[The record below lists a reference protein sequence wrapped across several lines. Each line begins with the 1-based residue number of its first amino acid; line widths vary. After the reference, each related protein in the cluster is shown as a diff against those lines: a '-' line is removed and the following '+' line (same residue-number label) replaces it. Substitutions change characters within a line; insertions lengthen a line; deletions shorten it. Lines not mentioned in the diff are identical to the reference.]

1 MSKLY
6 LVTNLCL
13 LVCLLTTYECHR
25 IYQWEPTPY
34 SYASTMNPREI
45 QNYMTRPPE
54 LEILVSKNFRSGE
67 KTVMLS
73 EQEQKLTELAR
84 NQTLATLSKLELSE
98 LSIIASFLLYL
109 KTQREPE
116 EHIKTVLRQPML
128 QLLLV
133 IISVILL
140 LVPADECLHIFGS
153 AESKLLKELA
163 NVQPSESKL
172 LPFLYKQQSS
182 QSLDDLLTSSPFY
195 NSASSNLSK
204 PPKSSQSLDDLL
216 SSSPFYNLA
225 SPNLSKPPKSSQ
237 SLDDLL
243 TSSPFYNSASPN
255 LSKPPKSSQS
265 LDDLLTSSPF
275 YNSASPNLSKPPKSS
290 QSLDDLL
297 TSSPFYNSASPN
309 LSKPPKSSQSLD
321 DLLTSSPFYNSASP
335 NLSKPP
341 KSSQSLDDLL
351 TSSPFIIQ
359 HLQIYQNH
367 QNHHTSPNLSKPP
380 KSSQSLDDLLTSS
393 PFYNSASPNLSKPP
407 KSSQSLDDLL
417 TSSPFYNSA
426 STNLSKPPKSSIFS
440 KGQESSLYLQKS
452 DSKKLP
458 LLSSL
463 NSNYI
468 SEVEVLS
475 SKPPLSD
482 LVVPLDTSFEYQ
494 KDGALSNMVPLCRLT
509 LCELKK
515 QLLKEI
521 QSSAD
526 DIKDQKLLVR
536 ELSTNYKNPDQRLT
550 SRARAKKIKIKE
562 KSDADDSPFAEDWFG
577 SQKSEESLA
586 KKKKPTLKK
595 LKIFSTL
602 KQEMKYK
609 ETLKQK
615 VKKVK
620 KAKKIKNYAQGIE
633 PLKNSWR
640 NRENISSRK
649 SKTLRCYNSR
659 KQDDN
664 GSLTVCVTY
673 PKSWGATAPYPYYY
687 PFYYPAYY
695 YYPYYYYGR
704 R

>member
-1 MSKLY
+1 
-6 LVTNLCL
+6 
-13 LVCLLTTYECHR
+13 
-25 IYQWEPTPY
+25 
-34 SYASTMNPREI
+34 MNPREI

-182 QSLDDLLTSSPFY
+182 Q
-195 NSASSNLSK
+195 
-204 PPKSSQSLDDLL
+204 
-216 SSSPFYNLA
+216 
-225 SPNLSKPPKSSQ
+225 
-237 SLDDLL
+237 
-243 TSSPFYNSASPN
+243 
-255 LSKPPKSSQS
+255 
-265 LDDLLTSSPF
+265 
-275 YNSASPNLSKPPKSS
+275 
-290 QSLDDLL
+290 
-297 TSSPFYNSASPN
+297 
-309 LSKPPKSSQSLD
+309 
-321 DLLTSSPFYNSASP
+321 
-335 NLSKPP
+335 
-341 KSSQSLDDLL
+341 
-351 TSSPFIIQ
+351 
-359 HLQIYQNH
+359 
-367 QNHHTSPNLSKPP
+367 
-380 KSSQSLDDLLTSS
+380 
-393 PFYNSASPNLSKPP
+393 
-407 KSSQSLDDLL
+407 
-417 TSSPFYNSA
+417 
-426 STNLSKPPKSSIFS
+426 
-440 KGQESSLYLQKS
+440 
-452 DSKKLP
+452 
-458 LLSSL
+458 
-463 NSNYI
+463 
-468 SEVEVLS
+468 
-475 SKPPLSD
+475 
-482 LVVPLDTSFEYQ
+482 
-494 KDGALSNMVPLCRLT
+494 LT